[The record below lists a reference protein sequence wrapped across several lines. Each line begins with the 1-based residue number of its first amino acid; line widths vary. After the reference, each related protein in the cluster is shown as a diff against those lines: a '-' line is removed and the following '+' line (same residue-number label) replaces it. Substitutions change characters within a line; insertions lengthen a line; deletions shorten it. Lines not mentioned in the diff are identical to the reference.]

1 MAARYLTH
9 YIEGPIECSAAHYM
23 AHCIEGPIVGPIA
36 GTIEFSSVNY
46 M

>member
-9 YIEGPIECSAAHYM
+9 YIEGPIECSAARYSTHYM
-23 AHCIEGPIVGPIA
+23 AGPIVGPIA